1 MKAMRAIQLDCTD
14 FKKYLDAYFDEE
26 LADAE
31 RAEFDAH
38 VAICSDCRRHYE
50 HRVWF
55 QGAVRPA
62 MRRPCRMSGTARQ
75 RMSESLRGEAKL
87 IRRRRTV
94 RRITRIAPAMAAVG
108 AVFLLVTP
116 LTGFAPA
123 PVVDEAVSQH
133 MDRAPVDLPTPEAA
147 EIEQWFANRLS
158 FRMEAPRFSTKRA
171 VLLGGRMTRVAF
183 PDNDRRSAAH
193 LTYGIGRHRVS
204 VLVFPAQGLPVNEL
218 AKEARA
224 VDVHAKQGYRVM
236 LYRKGDIAYA
246 ITSDLPEREMLSLL
260 GPSI

>member
-26 LADAE
+26 LDDAE

-38 VAICSDCRRHYE
+38 VALCSDCRRHYE
-50 HRVWF
+50 QRVWF

-62 MRRPCRMSGTARQ
+62 MRRPCRLSTDARQ

-94 RRITRIAPAMAAVG
+94 RQMARIVPAMAAAG
-108 AVFLLVTP
+108 AIFLLVTP
-116 LTGFAPA
+116 LTGFVPA

-133 MDRAPVDLPTPEAA
+133 IDRAPVDLPTPEAP
-147 EIEQWFANRLS
+147 EVEEWFADRLS
-158 FRMEAPRFSTKRA
+158 FRLEAPRFRTERA

-183 PDNDRRSAAH
+183 PDTERRSAAH
-193 LTYGIGRHRVS
+193 LTYSVGRHKVS

-218 AKEARA
+218 AKT
-224 VDVHAKQGYRVM
+224 VHAKQGYRVM

-246 ITSDLPEREMLSLL
+246 VTSDLPEREMVSLL

>member
-1 MKAMRAIQLDCTD
+1 MKAMRAIQLDCSD

-26 LADAE
+26 LDDAE

-50 HRVWF
+50 QRVWF

-62 MRRPCRMSGTARQ
+62 MRRPCRLSGDARQ
-75 RMSESLRGEAKL
+75 RMSDSLRGEAKL
-87 IRRRRTV
+87 IRRRRNW
-94 RRITRIAPAMAAVG
+94 RRVSRIAPAMVAVG

-116 LTGFAPA
+116 LTGFAP

-147 EIEQWFANRLS
+147 EVEQWFADRLS
-158 FRMEAPRFSTKRA
+158 FRLEAPRFHSKRA

-183 PDNDRRSAAH
+183 PENDRRPAAH
-193 LTYGIGRHRVS
+193 LTYGVGRHRVS
-204 VLVFPAQGLPVNEL
+204 VLVFPAEDLSVAEL
-218 AKEARA
+218 AQEARA
-224 VDVHAKQGYRVM
+224 VDMHAKRGLRVM
-236 LYRKGDIAYA
+236 LYRKGDIGYA